1 MLAFHL
7 QAKHTAN
14 STTFYPITTTLPPK
28 KTDSCYDLIYDLIC
42 IFNSVSS
49 FFDHQLA
56 RRYIWSKHHGAV
68 MPANSH
74 ELLGPNGRFAKSL
87 APHKP
92 KQPFF
97 VKLLGSTQPQK
108 NNLPDKTSKT
118 CNILQLFFN
127 TLSLKPSNFRDFMT
141 QWPEKQDQ
149 SPEYGLWTR
158 FASYFLGEPGAFVAP
173 GI

>member
-1 MLAFHL
+1 M
-7 QAKHTAN
+7 
-14 STTFYPITTTLPPK
+14 Y
-28 KTDSCYDLIYDLIC
+28 IYIYLYL
-42 IFNSVSS
+42 FNCVSS

-56 RRYIWSKHHGAV
+56 SRYFWSKHHGAA

-97 VKLLGSTQPQK
+97 VKLLGSTHPKKITCRIKRQK
-108 NNLPDKTSKT
+108 LATS
-118 CNILQLFFN
+118 CNCFFN
-127 TLSLKPSNFRDFMT
+127 TLSLKPSNFRDFSDFMT
-141 QWPEKQDQ
+141 QWPEGQDQ